1 LQLPIII
8 SNADEYRYAVSRD
21 YQPLQDWKKFKL
33 PVQLR
38 IDLQR
43 EIFGK
48 SLLSKGDVVKANQRF
63 YYWCWDNKAN
73 YCEECAKPLHNY
85 SSVFISH
92 ILTRGSRPE
101 IAHDPRNVNILC
113 YKHHEQWET
122 GKRQLMRIYKTNL
135 FIIELLKTDYR

>member
-1 LQLPIII
+1 MQLPIEI
-8 SNADEYRYAVSRD
+8 SSAAEYSYAVSRG

-48 SLLSKGDVVKANQRF
+48 SATSKGSVIQANQRF
-63 YYWCWDNKAN
+63 YLWCWDNKEN
-73 YCEECAKPLHNY
+73 YCEECAKPLHHY

-92 ILTRGSRPE
+92 ILTRGARPE

-113 YKHHEQWET
+113 FDHHQQWET
-122 GKRQLMRIYKTNL
+122 GNRSLMRIYKTNL
-135 FIIELLKTDYR
+135 FIIDLLKTDYR

>member
-1 LQLPIII
+1 MQLPINI
-8 SNADEYRYAVSRD
+8 SDADEYRYAVSRG

-38 IDLQR
+38 IDIQR
-43 EIFGK
+43 EQFGK
-48 SLLSKGDVVKANQRF
+48 SYLSKGDVVQANQRF
-63 YYWCWDNKAN
+63 YYWCWEHKSN

-92 ILTRGSRPE
+92 ILTRGARPE